1 MANHVKELEFK
12 KDGYTYSLEI
22 DAEDPLNLVIESVTT
37 LDGPIDSDVDVDP
50 DEFEDTLDDD
60 DWVTIQET
68 LTAQESN
75 K

>member
-37 LDGPIDSDVDVDP
+37 IGGPIDSDVDVDP
-50 DEFEDTLDDD
+50 DEFEETLDDD

>member
-12 KDGYTYSLEI
+12 KNGYTYSLEI

-37 LDGPIDSDVDVDP
+37 IGGPIDSDVDVDP